1 MASSVKGKK
10 KFAWT
15 DKEKM
20 EHGIDPIIWK
30 SWNEKWHAA
39 GCPHL
44 SDFYQVLVEHGG
56 PTSLE
61 IASHLRTFQ
70 QWTAEAYD
78 PEHEGTRHQNRYHIT
93 YPPGQCVSS
102 PKMRKSPAMRWEN
115 GLYKIAKDEDAR
127 LESPARPRNESLI
140 NRDDPE
146 YADLVHTQAEVDLAD
161 EFGDLFV
168 ADHPDVPVVVPM
180 VDDEDVVV
188 DLESD
193 DEPLAIVDHAFME
206 RSNPAA
212 FMHSPLV
219 LRDRKH
225 CVLMYVAEYE
235 GRMRMKAEQAVAAL
249 TTAHT
254 QAQQYERTLETEVF
268 DIRNAYDE
276 EYEMREELQDKL
288 IQVEKEKDELKEEIT
303 RLNTLFQDVS
313 LLAQDALGGN

>member
-1 MASSVKGKK
+1 VI
-10 KFAWT
+10 FVWN
-15 DKEKM
+15 DQEKM
-20 EHGIDPIIWK
+20 DHGIDPIVWN
-30 SWNEKWHAA
+30 SWNEKWLAA

-78 PEHEGTRHQNRYHIT
+78 KKREGTRHQNRYHIT

-102 PKMRKSPAMRWEN
+102 PKMRKSQAMRCEN
-115 GLYKIAKDEDAR
+115 GSYKIAKDEDRR

-146 YADLVHTQAEVDLAD
+146 YADLVAEESDSDLAD
-161 EFGDLFV
+161 QFDDLCV
-168 ADHPDVPVVVPM
+168 VDHVPIDVLIDGEDDVPI
-180 VDDEDVVV
+180 
-188 DLESD
+188 
-193 DEPLAIVDHAFME
+193 DEPLAIVPMDDHAE
-206 RSNPAA
+206 RIEPPA

-235 GRMRMKAEQAVAAL
+235 GRMRMKAEQKVEEL
-249 TTAHT
+249 TANLKE
-254 QAQQYERTLETEVF
+254 AQQYERVLEEEAF
-268 DIRNAYDE
+268 RLEHAFQE
-276 EYEMREELQDKL
+276 EYERRLEAECDQD
-288 IQVEKEKDELKEEIT
+288 VMNKEVT
-303 RLNTLFQDVS
+303 RLNEEVLRLTALFQDVS
-313 LLAQDALGGN
+313 LLTRDALQGN

>member
-1 MASSVKGKK
+1 MPPKK
-10 KFAWT
+10 KKEPKERKVVFVWN
-15 DKEKM
+15 DQEKM
-20 EHGIDPIIWK
+20 DHGIDPIIWN
-30 SWNEKWHAA
+30 SWNEKWNAA

-115 GLYKIAKDEDAR
+115 GSYKIAKDEDAR

-146 YADLVHTQAEVDLAD
+146 YADLVAEESDSDLAD
-161 EFGDLFV
+161 QFDDLCV
-168 ADHPDVPVVVPM
+168 VDHVPIDVLIDGEDDVPI
-180 VDDEDVVV
+180 
-188 DLESD
+188 
-193 DEPLAIVDHAFME
+193 DEPLAIVPMDDHAE
-206 RSNPAA
+206 RIEPPA

-219 LRDRKH
+219 LRDQNH

-235 GRMRMKAEQAVAAL
+235 GRMRMKAEQKVEEL
-249 TTAHT
+249 TANLKE
-254 QAQQYERTLETEVF
+254 AQQYERVLEEEAF
-268 DIRNAYDE
+268 RLEHAFQE
-276 EYEMREELQDKL
+276 EYERRLEAECDQD
-288 IQVEKEKDELKEEIT
+288 VMNKEVT
-303 RLNTLFQDVS
+303 RLNEEVLRLTALFQDVS
-313 LLAQDALGGN
+313 LLTRDALQGN

>member
-1 MASSVKGKK
+1 MASVKGKT

-102 PKMRKSPAMRWEN
+102 PKMRKSQAMRCEN
-115 GLYKIAKDEDAR
+115 GSYKIAKDEDRR

-146 YADLVHTQAEVDLAD
+146 YADLVAEESDSDLAD
-161 EFGDLFV
+161 QFDDLCV
-168 ADHPDVPVVVPM
+168 VDHVPIDVLIDGEDDVPI
-180 VDDEDVVV
+180 
-188 DLESD
+188 
-193 DEPLAIVDHAFME
+193 DEPLAIVPMDDHAE
-206 RSNPAA
+206 RIEPPA

-219 LRDRKH
+219 LRDQNH

-235 GRMRMKAEQAVAAL
+235 GRMRMKAEQKVEEL
-249 TTAHT
+249 TANLKE
-254 QAQQYERTLETEVF
+254 AQQYERVLEEEAF
-268 DIRNAYDE
+268 RLEHAFQE
-276 EYEMREELQDKL
+276 EYERRLEAECDQD
-288 IQVEKEKDELKEEIT
+288 VMNKEVT
-303 RLNTLFQDVS
+303 RLNEEVLRLTALFQDVS
-313 LLAQDALGGN
+313 LLTRDALQGN